1 MKKKFLACLAA
12 ACALCTSAALLGGC
26 GGGSDPDPDEGKNP
40 GGTPS
45 ETTIEWQFTGAYHEL
60 LNNGLDFYF
69 LGNMMSDGT
78 GTIYH
83 AQWFNG
89 DITYTE
95 IELEWNTETDRD
107 GLTTFTAS
115 TQSASEGFKDV
126 SIYAEADGS
135 IKWQYTFQFMGGYS
149 RTIDF
154 IGTKKIEYNT
164 VDAWKQFVEKNAG
177 SSGSETPEV
186 PEKDAIVTFSGGE
199 GNSIE
204 FYADGTAKIK
214 AYGGQMTFDY
224 TWTIAD
230 GVITMAS
237 KEKPSET
244 ITSTTKDG
252 VTTIVYTASF
262 LGGNSLTFTCND
274 ISALEGV
281 AEKVAVVTFSGGEG
295 NSIEF
300 YADGT
305 AVLSAYN
312 GKISFDYTWTVADGV
327 ITMTSV
333 DNPSEKITSTT
344 ADGVTTIVYT
354 ASFLGG
360 NSLTFTCNDISA
372 LEGAE

>member
-1 MKKKFLACLAA
+1 MKKKLLACLTA
-12 ACALCTSAALLGGC
+12 ACAMCTAAALFAGC
-26 GGGSDPDPDEGKNP
+26 SEDKNP
-40 GGTPS
+40 EKEPEPAPPT
-45 ETTIEWQFTGAYHEL
+45 ETTIEWQFTGDYHEL
-60 LNNGLDFYF
+60 LNNGFDFYF
-69 LGNMMSDGT
+69 LGNMMSDGS
-78 GTIYH
+78 GVIYH

-89 DITYTE
+89 NITYTE

-115 TQSASEGFKDV
+115 TQSASAGFKDV

-164 VDAWKQFVEKNAG
+164 VDEWKQFVEKNAG

-224 TWTIAD
+224 TWTIEN

-252 VTTIVYTASF
+252 VTTIVYTAEF

-281 AEKVAVVTFSGGEG
+281 AEKEAIVTFSDGKG

-305 AVLSAYN
+305 ANIKAY
-312 GKISFDYTWTVADGV
+312 GGQIDFDYRWTIADGV

-344 ADGVTTIVYT
+344 ADGVTTIVYA
-354 ASFLGG
+354 ASLGG
-360 NSLTFTCNDISA
+360 NQVNLTFTCSDISA
-372 LEGAE
+372 LESAE

>member
-60 LNNGLDFYF
+60 LNNRLDFYF
-69 LGNMMSDGT
+69 IGNMMSDGS
-78 GTIYH
+78 GIIYH

-89 DITYTE
+89 DVTYTE

-107 GLTTFTAS
+107 GLTTFSAS
-115 TQSASEGFKDV
+115 TKSASAGFKDV

-135 IKWQYTFQFMGGYS
+135 IKWQYTFQFMVGYT

-230 GVITMAS
+230 GVITIAS

-305 AVLSAYN
+305 AKIKAY
-312 GKISFDYTWTVADGV
+312 GGQIDFDYTWTIADGV

-333 DNPSEKITSTT
+333 DNHSEKITSTT

-360 NSLTFTCNDISA
+360 NSLTFTCSDISA
-372 LEGAE
+372 LESAE